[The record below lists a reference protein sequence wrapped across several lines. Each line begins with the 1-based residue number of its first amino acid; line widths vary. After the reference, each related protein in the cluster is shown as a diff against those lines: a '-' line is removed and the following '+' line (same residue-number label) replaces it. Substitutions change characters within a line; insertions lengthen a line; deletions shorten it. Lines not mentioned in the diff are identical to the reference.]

1 MSFSYSSITKKIWM
15 SLMGLFLMTFLVVHL
30 IINLLL
36 LIDPSR
42 ELFNIA
48 AHFMGTNP
56 LIQMFQWV
64 LFAGFAVHIVL
75 GVILQIQ
82 NWIARPTG
90 YKVKA
95 SSEDSFFSKYMI
107 YTGIIIAVFLVI
119 HFVNFFLRAKGIL
132 AVIPEFELD
141 GVNMHMEDMGI
152 VVVQLFQMPMYVIGY
167 IIALLIVG
175 FHLDHAFQSAFQ
187 SLGLY
192 NKKYTPTIKVIGH
205 VYSIGITLGYI
216 LIPVYIYFSK

>member
-1 MSFSYSSITKKIWM
+1 MNFSYSSITKKIWM

-30 IINLLL
+30 GINLLL
-36 LIDPSR
+36 IIDPSL

-75 GVILQIQ
+75 GVVLQIQ
-82 NWIARPTG
+82 NWIARPKG

-107 YTGIIIAVFLVI
+107 HTGIIIAVFLAI
-119 HFVNFFLRAKGIL
+119 HFANFFLRAK
-132 AVIPEFELD
+132 VFHTVPEFILN
-141 GVNMHMEDMGI
+141 GVPTGMEDMGI
-152 VVVQLFQMPMYVIGY
+152 VVIQLFQSPLYVIGY
-167 IIALLIVG
+167 IIALLTLG

-187 SLGLY
+187 SLGL
-192 NKKYTPTIKVIGH
+192 NHEKYTPFIKGLGH
-205 VYSIGITLGYI
+205 IFSIVITLGYI
-216 LIPVYIYFSK
+216 LIPVVIYFSK